1 MSLPYHT
8 NVAMIYNDI
17 FGNYPDVI
25 FDPSGICD
33 DEVACSYL
41 HRCRGAL
48 CSIFICDMQKS
59 EPREIYNQSTTKDIA
74 DEDNNMDLF
83 CLPRCGVER

>member
-8 NVAMIYNDI
+8 NVAMIDNEF

-33 DEVACSYL
+33 NEVVCSY
-41 HRCRGAL
+41 AQ
-48 CSIFICDMQKS
+48 M
-59 EPREIYNQSTTKDIA
+59 
-74 DEDNNMDLF
+74 
-83 CLPRCGVER
+83 